1 MHTLVWMPSG
11 ETSLMKR
18 ISNFGM
24 LDGAVIKITEVIKVI
39 VDLLTWAFS
48 KQMWLKRFKTSCVL
62 KKHEASKQY
71 PLSFRTSLFI
81 WGIRKLETRSHITYL
96 FHAKSFKIVLK
107 ALKKFSHNMSL
118 DLSSIYLITSPEGL
132 SLWFST

>member
-24 LDGAVIKITEVIKVI
+24 LDGAVIKITGVIKVI

-71 PLSFRTSLFI
+71 PLSFLTSLFI
-81 WGIRKLETRSHITYL
+81 WGIRKLATRSHITYL
-96 FHAKSFKIVLK
+96 FHAKKLQSRFKGI
-107 ALKKFSHNMSL
+107 KK
-118 DLSSIYLITSPEGL
+118 I
-132 SLWFST
+132 